1 MKTENVAKPEKKLP
15 GKKPSEQKPPA
26 PKEIKKL
33 EEKYIFRTYKRTE
46 LYLSHG
52 DGAYVYDVEGRRYLD
67 FLAGISVNSMGY
79 NHPRIVNAIAGQ
91 GSKLIHASNLFY
103 NQYQGLLAK
112 KLTEISGMSRAF
124 FCNSGTEAIEAAMK
138 IARAYGRKG
147 GRKGKTKILSLK
159 NSFHG
164 RTFGALSIT
173 AQEKYQAPFMPL
185 VPDVEIIEETTVTAL
200 KKAFSDNVCAIVIEP
215 VQGEGGVFPMKAAFM
230 RAVRELCDQYDALF
244 IADEIQC
251 GMGRTGKWFGFE
263 HFDVRPDV
271 VTLAKSLA
279 AGYPL
284 GAVLGN
290 KKAADV
296 LSPGD
301 HGTTFGGGPL
311 ACRLALE
318 VLSIIEDEG
327 LIENAKKMGAYLM
340 KGIRAIGTRYAAVG
354 EVRGFGLMIGA
365 ELGSDAKEVFDRLID
380 KGVIANV
387 THDTVLRLI
396 PPLVVNKE
404 QCDEFLDML
413 AAVLGNIEFA
423 RSEKS
428 QG

>member
-1 MKTENVAKPEKKLP
+1 MKTNKAALP
-15 GKKPSEQKPPA
+15 G

-33 EEKYIFRTYKRTE
+33 EEKYLFQTYKRNE
-46 LYLSHG
+46 LYFSHG
-52 DGAYVYDVEGRRYLD
+52 EGPYIYDIEGRRYLD

-79 NHPRIVNAIAGQ
+79 NHPRIVKVIADQ
-91 GSKLIHASNLFY
+91 GKKLIHTCNLFY
-103 NQYQGLLAK
+103 HPYQGLLAK

-124 FCNSGTEAIEAAMK
+124 FANSGTEANEAAMK

-185 VPDVEIIEETTVTAL
+185 VPDVEIVEDTTVKAL
-200 KKAFSDNVCAIVIEP
+200 KKAFSDEVCALVIEP
-215 VQGEGGVFPMKAAFM
+215 VQGEGGVVPMKAAFM
-230 RAVRELCDQYDALF
+230 RAARDLCDQYDALL

-290 KKAADV
+290 KKV
-296 LSPGD
+296 EKILSPGD

-318 VLSIIEDEG
+318 VISIIEDEG
-327 LIENAKKMGAYLM
+327 LIDNAKKLGGYLM
-340 KGIRAIGTRYAAVG
+340 KGIRDIGREFPDIG

-365 ELGSDAKEVFDRLID
+365 ELGSDAKEVFDRLLG
-380 KGVIANV
+380 KGIIANV

-396 PPLVVNKE
+396 PPLIIKVE
-404 QCDEFLDML
+404 HCEEFLDMFFAAL
-413 AAVLGNIEFA
+413 ANMKNNPLK
-423 RSEKS
+423 RSVS
-428 QG
+428 